1 MKCYNLFSIPNK
13 EIPIILLDYSTK
25 KQFKTFCE
33 NNNFKDIETAVQ
45 YFIVFGGLDIK
56 IDTTKP
62 LLDLIETH
70 ILNKYSE
77 LKNQIHSLTGGY
89 KIDHAVLT
97 GIAQGDRRT
106 NSSFKR
112 AYVSFEEGMKS
123 VEALIE
129 KGIIEIESSV
139 LFLANKRGDSKVAK
153 KLLFTTPFL
162 RFWFAFVSPIYKG
175 IKEKNYEE
183 FYKLF
188 ENKQAEF
195 GNFIFEELAMEFVK
209 DMFEEDPIKQIGKY
223 WDDKREIDLV
233 AKTESG
239 KIIVGNCKYITSKLK
254 KNELNRLIDDAKS
267 ADLNAEIFL
276 LFSKNGFSSELKSQK
291 SETLRL
297 FTPKSFKLLLA

>member
-1 MKCYNLFSIPNK
+1 M
-13 EIPIILLDYSTK
+13 
-25 KQFKTFCE
+25 
-33 NNNFKDIETAVQ
+33 Q

-62 LLDLIETH
+62 LLELIETN

-195 GNFIFEELAMEFVK
+195 GNFIFEELAMECLR
-209 DMFEEDPIKQIGKY
+209 DSFEEDPVKQFGKY
-223 WDDKREIDLV
+223 WDEKVEIDLV
-233 AKTESG
+233 AKTTSG
-239 KIIVGNCKYITSKLK
+239 KIIAGNCKYVNSKIK
-254 KNELNRLIDDAKS
+254 KNELNKLKEDCKT
-267 ADLNAEIFL
+267 ADLNVDIFVI
-276 LFSKNGFSSELKSQK
+276 FSKNGFSNELKSQK

>member
-1 MKCYNLFSIPNK
+1 M
-13 EIPIILLDYSTK
+13 
-25 KQFKTFCE
+25 
-33 NNNFKDIETAVQ
+33 Q

-62 LLDLIETH
+62 LLELIETH

-89 KIDHAVLT
+89 KIDHAILT

-291 SETLRL
+291 GETLRL